1 VATYP
6 LPDLEPRLEIAHMER
21 KRLAFHLRRMASEA
35 PAGIPEAGWA
45 KIMRGEL
52 ESIPLD
58 WVRVIEYEFP
68 ILTTI
73 LEKRRDLFKHSDKL
87 ESGE

>member
-1 VATYP
+1 MANYA

-21 KRLAFHLRRMASEA
+21 NRLAFHLRRMASDA

-73 LEKRRDLFKHSDKL
+73 LGKRRDLSKQSDKL